1 MYFFCYLYYNSR
13 STSIFPTIS
22 MSTQGTSSSLS
33 SSSTTRWS
41 FRKSFVDL
49 VFAVWRW
56 MGVWIFRKNEEV
68 ERGKS
73 ISLELVKEKEESRFD
88 IITLS

>member
-1 MYFFCYLYYNSR
+1 
-13 STSIFPTIS
+13 